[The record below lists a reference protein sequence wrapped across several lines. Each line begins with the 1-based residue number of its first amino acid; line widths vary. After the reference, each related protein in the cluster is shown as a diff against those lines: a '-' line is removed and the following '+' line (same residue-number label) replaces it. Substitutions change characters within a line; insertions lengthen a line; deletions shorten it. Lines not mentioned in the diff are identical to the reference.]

1 MVMGLIK
8 GKRPLLAA
16 GVCALLMVTALN
28 GCGKKDGKDGKKDVP
43 VGAAHSS
50 LVNYAVVGQGSAPVA
65 ISGSGTVSAWQE
77 APIGAEVGGLT
88 AVAVLVDEGQSVA
101 KGQPLLKMND
111 VLLQAEFKQAQAS
124 ANQSQKAYNR
134 AKELYD
140 KGFLS
145 AAALEQA
152 EATQQTT
159 VAALATAQARLSMA
173 TVRAPIAGV
182 ISSRKAVLGQVVQP
196 GAELFRI
203 VRDGR
208 IELNMEVVESD
219 LHMVK
224 PGMSATV
231 VSEST
236 GPVTGSVRIVT
247 PMVDPATRLAYARI
261 SVPWSSGL
269 RPGMFATG
277 RIDVGSQTVMSVP
290 QSAIVYSE
298 NAPGVYVA
306 GADGKAHRQ
315 KVVLGEQQG
324 KNVIVKEGIQPGDRV
339 ITTGAGFLND
349 GDTVKLQGAAQTG
362 GEK

>member
-16 GVCALLMVTALN
+16 GVCALLAVTALN
-28 GCGKKDGKDGKKDVP
+28 GCEKKDAKKETGPAVH
-43 VGAAHSS
+43 ASA
-50 LVNYAVVGQGSAPVA
+50 VNFAVVGQGSAPVA

-77 APIGAEVGGLT
+77 APIAAEVGGLT
-88 AVAVLVDEGQSVA
+88 AVALLVDEGQSVA

-111 VLLQAEFKQAQAS
+111 VLLQAELKQSQAS

-152 EATQQTT
+152 EASQQVTS
-159 VAALATAQARLSMA
+159 AALATAQTRLSQA
-173 TVRAPIAGV
+173 TIRAPIAGV
-182 ISSRKAVLGQVVQP
+182 ISSRKAVLGQIIQP

-203 VRDGR
+203 IRDGR
-208 IELNMEVVESD
+208 IELNLEVVESD
-219 LHMVK
+219 LHLLRA
-224 PGMSATV
+224 GMGATV
-231 VSEST
+231 TNETTGQVS
-236 GPVTGSVRIVT
+236 GSVRIVT
-247 PMVDPATRLAYARI
+247 PMVDPATRLGYARI

-277 RIDVGSQTVMSVP
+277 RIDAGSQTVMTVP
-290 QSAIVYSE
+290 QSAIVYVGNSP
-298 NAPGVYVA
+298 AVYVV
-306 GADGKAHRQ
+306 GADNKAHMH
-315 KVVLGEQQG
+315 KVVLGEHLG
-324 KNVIVKEGIQPGDRV
+324 KDVVIKDGALPGDRV
-339 ITTGAGFLND
+339 VTTGAGFLND
-349 GDTVKLQGAAQTG
+349 GDNVKLMGAAQNG